1 MQNSLFIS
9 TFDAAR
15 VLSISQRSVRN
26 LVAAGKLHAFR
37 PVIGGRKFLL
47 YAEEVQAY
55 AQAAQVDSQLAALQ
69 NVNRLRQ
76 LLAKAAR

>member
-1 MQNSLFIS
+1 MQPFLFMS

-15 VLSISQRSVRN
+15 VLSLTPRSVRN
-26 LVAAGKLHAFR
+26 LVAKGKLHAFR

-47 YAEEVQAY
+47 YAAEVQAY
-55 AQAAQVDSQLAALQ
+55 AQAAQDDTQLAALQ

-76 LLAKAAR
+76 LVSSAAR